1 MQFYLFNIRP
11 KLHRRKLR
19 KLRVTQFRTFSTSL
33 AACWCCCSSNL
44 YPETVINC
52 RAL

>member
-1 MQFYLFNIRP
+1 MQFYLFNIC
-11 KLHRRKLR
+11 HKLR
-19 KLRVTQFRTFSTSL
+19 HTVPNCLNSQVSTSP

-44 YPETVINC
+44 YLENC